1 MNIYFITIAFILA
14 LVFFMLA
21 KKFDWEKTLIYNY
34 LFLGIGIIGLIFFVY
49 MLSINFN
56 YTYLLFN
63 ILLAFGLFPKVLM
76 IMKLR
81 KEKKEKSD

>member
-14 LVFFMLA
+14 LVLFMLA
-21 KKFDWEKTLIYNY
+21 KIYNWEKSLIYNY
-34 LFLGIGIIGLIFFVY
+34 IFVSIGLAGLVFFVY